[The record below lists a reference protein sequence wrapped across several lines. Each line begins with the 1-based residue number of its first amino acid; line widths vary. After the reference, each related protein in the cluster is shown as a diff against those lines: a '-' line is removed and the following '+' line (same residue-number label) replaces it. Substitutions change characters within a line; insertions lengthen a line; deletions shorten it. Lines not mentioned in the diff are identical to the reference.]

1 MFRLTSLILYQ
12 NISEYNAV
20 NKTIRELTTLTGTLR
35 EESSIIDPIITISD
49 IDNYVGSMNYAYIP
63 DFNRY
68 YFITNIESVNSNLW
82 RVSFHVDVLFTYR
95 AQIKSNSAII
105 ERNENQYDLK
115 LNDGLF
121 KTQQNPRIAQFPF
134 PSGFNTWNFVLAI
147 AGN

>member
-1 MFRLTSLILYQ
+1 MNIVLYR
-12 NISEYNAV
+12 NVSENNSV
-20 NKTIRELTTLTGTLR
+20 NKNLTELTTLSGTLR
-35 EESSIIDPIITISD
+35 EQSSIIDPVITIAE
-49 IDNYVGSMNYAYIP
+49 IDDYVGSMNYAYIP
-63 DFNRY
+63 QFNRY
-68 YFITNIESVNSNLW
+68 YFITNVESVRAGLW

-95 AQIKSNSAII
+95 EQIKSNRAII
-105 ERNENQYDLK
+105 ERNEIEYDLK

>member
-1 MFRLTSLILYQ
+1 MNIILYH

-20 NKTIRELTTLTGTLR
+20 NKSITELTTLSGTLR
-35 EESSIIDPIITISD
+35 EESSIIDPIITITNVDS
-49 IDNYVGSMNYAYIP
+49 YLSSMNYAYIP

-68 YFITNIESVNSNLW
+68 YFITNIESVRNNLW
-82 RVSFHVDVLFTYR
+82 RVSFHVDVLYTYR
-95 AQIKSNSAII
+95 NQIKNNSAII
-105 ERNENQYDLK
+105 ERNENEYDLK

-121 KTQQNPRIAQFPF
+121 RTQQNPRIAQFPF

>member
-1 MFRLTSLILYQ
+1 MNITFYQ

-20 NKTIRELTTLTGTLR
+20 NKSIRELATITGTLR
-35 EESSIIDPIITISD
+35 DESSIIDPVITISD
-49 IDNYVGSMNYAYIP
+49 IDNIVGSMNYAYIP

-68 YFITNIESVNSNLW
+68 YFITNIESVRSNLW

>member
-1 MFRLTSLILYQ
+1 MNIVLYK

-20 NKTIRELTTLTGTLR
+20 NKSMTEITTLTGTVQ
-35 EESSIIDPIITISD
+35 EESSVIDPVITISD
-49 IDNYVGSMNYAYIP
+49 IDNYVGSMNYAHIP
-63 DFNRY
+63 EFNRY
-68 YFITNIESVNSNLW
+68 YFITNIESVRNNLW

-95 AQIKSNSAII
+95 EQIKSNSAII
-105 ERNENQYDLK
+105 ERNETQYDLK

>member
-1 MFRLTSLILYQ
+1 MTITLYR

-20 NKTIRELTTLTGTLR
+20 NKSIAELTTLIGTLR
-35 EESSIIDPIITISD
+35 EESSIIDPVITISD
-49 IDNYVGSMNYAYIP
+49 IDGYVDSMNYAYIP
-63 DFNRY
+63 EFNRY
-68 YFITNIESVNSNLW
+68 YFITNIESVRNNLW
-82 RVSFHVDVLFTYR
+82 RVLFHVDVLYTYR
-95 AQIKSNSAII
+95 AQIKGNRAII
-105 ERNENQYDLK
+105 ERNENEYDLK